1 MIPNTLFPGRPD
13 YVGPTVGWFG
23 MLHHDDLVEY
33 SHDVMERVAYVKRNK
48 PKNEVA
54 IRLHNMIYL
63 GDRGEAY
70 AAKRADYA
78 AKRAPLD
85 ADYKAKLNALYAD
98 YAAKREALDDDY
110 AAKLDALRADYVA
123 KLNALRADY
132 KAKLNALYADYAAK
146 RAPLRADYEAKRTAG
161 LAKILDYIKT
171 EIPDYAW
178 DGHQLVF

>member
-1 MIPNTLFPGRPD
+1 MIPNTLFPGRPN
-13 YVGPTVGWFG
+13 YVGPTVGWFS
-23 MLHHDDLVEY
+23 MLHHDSDLVEY

-70 AAKRADYA
+70 AAKCADYE
-78 AKRAPLD
+78 AKRTVLRV
-85 ADYKAKLNALYAD
+85 DYEAKLNALYAD
-98 YAAKREALDDDY
+98 YVAARAPLYADYEAKHAPLDADY
-110 AAKLDALRADYVA
+110 AAKRDALYADYAA

-132 KAKLNALYADYAAK
+132 KAKLNAL
-146 RAPLRADYEAKRTAG
+146 RAEI
-161 LAKILDYIKT
+161 LAYIKT
-171 EIPDYAW
+171 EIPDCAW